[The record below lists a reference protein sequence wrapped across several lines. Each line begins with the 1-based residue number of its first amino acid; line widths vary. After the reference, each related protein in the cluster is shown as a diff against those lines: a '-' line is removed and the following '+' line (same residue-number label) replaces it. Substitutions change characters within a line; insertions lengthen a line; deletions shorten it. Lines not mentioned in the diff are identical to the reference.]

1 MIAMAQI
8 TQSAYDKLK
17 TELEDRIAQ
26 RPAISETI
34 KKTKDMGDLRE
45 NSSYHEARE
54 AQGFNEGR
62 IKEIEEI
69 LKYAEIVEICQDT
82 ECVGLGSKV
91 LVNCVNNNLK
101 MDLEIV
107 SFAEA
112 NPLQKKISDQ
122 SPLSQ
127 ALMGKKVGDKCLVET
142 PSGKM
147 EYQILEIK

>member
-1 MIAMAQI
+1 MAKI
-8 TQSAYDKLK
+8 TQSAQDKL
-17 TELEDRIAQ
+17 TAELKDRIAQ

-91 LVNCVNNNLK
+91 LVNCANNNMK

-112 NPLQKKISDQ
+112 NPSQKKISDQ

-127 ALMGKKVGDKCLVET
+127 ALMGRKVGDKCLVET

>member
-1 MIAMAQI
+1 MAQI
-8 TQSAYDKLK
+8 TQSAQDKL
-17 TELEDRIAQ
+17 TAELKDRIAQ

-91 LVNCVNNNLK
+91 SVNCLNNNLK

-107 SFAEA
+107 SFAES
-112 NPLQKKISDQ
+112 NPSQKKISDQ

-127 ALMGKKVGDKCLVET
+127 ALMGRKVGDKCLVET

>member
-1 MIAMAQI
+1 MAQI
-8 TQSAYDKLK
+8 TQSAYDKL
-17 TELEDRIAQ
+17 TAELEDRIAQ
-26 RPAISETI
+26 RPAISENI
-34 KKTKDMGDLRE
+34 KKAKDMGDLRE
-45 NSSYHEARE
+45 NASYHEARD

-69 LKYAEIVEICQDT
+69 LKHAEVVGTCQDT
-82 ECVGLGSKV
+82 ECVGLGS
-91 LVNCVNNNLK
+91 NLK
-101 MDLEIV
+101 IVCLNNKLEMDCQIV

-112 NPLQKKISDQ
+112 NPSQKKISDQ

-127 ALMGKKVGDKCLVET
+127 ALMGRKVGDKCLVET

>member
-1 MIAMAQI
+1 MAQI
-8 TQSAYDKLK
+8 TQSAYDKL
-17 TELEDRIAQ
+17 TAELEDRIAQ

-45 NSSYHEARE
+45 NYSYHEARE

-91 LVNCVNNNLK
+91 LVNCANNNLK

-112 NPLQKKISDQ
+112 DPSKRKISDQ

-127 ALMGKKVGDKCLVET
+127 ALMGRKVGDKCLVET